1 MAKKAVFLGL
11 ICWCASARAEPIVR
25 YGVDAQEVASIAAT
39 HPKAAAKLA
48 EGEALLETPQAPN
61 IEKAAELFREA
72 AEDERAS
79 GLLYRRQCQA
89 LTALGRHQEAVAAC
103 EKSLSVDYRSVYG
116 MRAMVGALMSGSS
129 PPTSK
134 EVAEALIHAHRAY
147 QIAPDEPAG
156 FAGRCDIAEKIGD
169 IEMLN
174 ACIVDLER
182 VAPEHYETVRAK
194 AIAHSL
200 RPGWGLLAGWIG
212 FALLGLGTL
221 AHAILKRPWR
231 RAASA
236 TVAFVTAVLFFHAHP
251 ARAAEAGSAAEPA
264 PHTDSPAE
272 PAEPEV
278 PVAGHLSKFKI
289 DDKDPS
295 SSVPTIEQRD
305 HDPLEYGYFIMDLG
319 DHAEWA
325 LAKGDHLAAAGFYR
339 ALAKAVPDAAVGF
352 VKACEQYEL
361 AGDKDKAQ
369 EFCAAA
375 LTLKGVTVADY
386 SHYARLAL
394 RRKNLR
400 PTDIANLDGVIKHL
414 EADPA
419 SRSVGLDIECTLGAR
434 EGDQAR
440 LEHCV
445 PQLTGIDSK
454 NPKTLFYQWALAIK
468 KKDFGAAER
477 ILARTKEWA
486 GAPPG
491 QVQQMEQVTL
501 EAMPA
506 WRKSL
511 RSFRDWR
518 VGASF
523 ALVVVA
529 GLGLA
534 LLKKRPVPTPTERGP
549 VT

>member
-1 MAKKAVFLGL
+1 LAKRAAFFAV
-11 ICWCASARAEPIVR
+11 ICACASARAEPIVR

-39 HPKAAAKLA
+39 HPKAAAKLM
-48 EGEALLETPQAPN
+48 EGEALLETPSTPN
-61 IEKAAELFREA
+61 IEKAARLFGEA

-89 LTALGRHQEAVAAC
+89 LAALGRHQEAVAAC

-147 QIAPDEPAG
+147 QVAPDEPAG

-169 IEMLN
+169 MEMLN

-194 AIAHSL
+194 AIAASL
-200 RPGWGLLAGWIG
+200 RPGWGLVAGWLG
-212 FALLGLGTL
+212 LALACLGTL
-221 AHAILKRPWR
+221 GHAILKRPR
-231 RAASA
+231 RRTASA
-236 TVAFVTAVLFFHAHP
+236 TVASVLAVLLFQAPP
-251 ARAAEAGSAAEPA
+251 ARAAEGGSEAAPAPAAGS
-264 PHTDSPAE
+264 

-295 SSVPTIEQRD
+295 SSVPTAEQRD

-325 LAKGDHLAAAGFYR
+325 IAKGDHLAAAGFYR
-339 ALAKAVPDAAVGF
+339 ALARAVPDTAVGF
-352 VKACEQYEL
+352 VKACEQYDF
-361 AGDKDKAQ
+361 AGDRDKAQ

-375 LTLKGVTVADY
+375 LTLKGVTVTDY
-386 SHYARLAL
+386 SRYARLAL
-394 RRKNLR
+394 KRKNLR
-400 PTDIANLDGVIKHL
+400 PADISNLDGVIKHL

-419 SRSVGLDIECTLGAR
+419 TRSVGLDIECTLGAR
-434 EGDQAR
+434 EGDQVR
-440 LEHCV
+440 LQHCV
-445 PQLTGIDSK
+445 PQLTAIDSK

-468 KKDFGAAER
+468 KKDFEAAER
-477 ILARTKEWA
+477 ILIRTKEWA

-491 QVQQMEQVTL
+491 QLQQMEQVTL

-523 ALVVVA
+523 ALVIVT
-529 GLGLA
+529 GLALA
-534 LLKKRPVPTPTERGP
+534 LLKKRPMPTPTRSGP